1 MRLESNDLHDDNDS
15 WRTEKLEVNTWH
27 LKDGSNSAEEARI
40 DKIIGEDEIPDQ
52 VEAPKFWVIEAVNPN
67 HHQNSLQEV
76 IHMISE
82 LECIK
87 YSWGIA
93 NWIGAPHFI
102 TNSTSMKILITTH
115 TSKWSCMSYFQTD
128 FYL

>member
-1 MRLESNDLHDDNDS
+1 MRLESNDLHDGNDS
-15 WRTEKLEVNTWH
+15 WSTEKLEVNTWH

-52 VEAPKFWVIEAVNPN
+52 VEAPKFWVIAVNPN

-87 YSWGIA
+87 
-93 NWIGAPHFI
+93 
-102 TNSTSMKILITTH
+102 
-115 TSKWSCMSYFQTD
+115 
-128 FYL
+128 